1 MIRTVSEKEA
11 YKVTFSNG
19 MIAASS
25 DNTPDK
31 GGKGA
36 GFRPHELLEAALAC
50 CMNMSVRMYAES
62 HSLRVEN
69 VSTTVEIDRSEP
81 GKARFRYSLELE
93 GVLSESEKQ
102 EIFEMLQTCPVRQ
115 TLSGTIEFAE
125 K

>member
-1 MIRTVSEKEA
+1 
-11 YKVTFSNG
+11 

-62 HSLRVEN
+62 HSA
-69 VSTTVEIDRSEP
+69 T
-81 GKARFRYSLELE
+81 G
-93 GVLSESEKQ
+93 
-102 EIFEMLQTCPVRQ
+102 
-115 TLSGTIEFAE
+115 
-125 K
+125 